1 MSSTVSPHSSPARRP
16 VSAASPC
23 PVRSGDGHDNVH
35 SSSITLLISSKV
47 VIPSIILCSP
57 SSNKVLAPLARAA
70 SIISASEAPLSI
82 NALVSLPMTRISKIP
97 VLPRY
102 PVWPQKSH
110 PLPLR
115 SLVLNGRFSFSSN
128 PFSGWYSVTH
138 LGHSFLTRR
147 WANEQFTTEDS
158 RSRAT
163 PRSRS
168 LVIAPTA
175 LFVCRVL
182 KTRCPLRAARTAISA
197 VSQSLISPT

>member
-16 VSAASPC
+16 FSAAITR
-23 PVRSGDGHDNVH
+23 PVRLGDGHDNVH
-35 SSSITLLISSKV
+35 SSSITLLISSNV

-70 SIISASEAPLSI
+70 SITSASEAPFSI

-138 LGHSFLTRR
+138 FGHSFLTRR
-147 WANEQFTTEDS
+147 WANDQFTTEDS
-158 RSRAT
+158 RARAT

-168 LVIAPTA
+168 LVIGPTA
-175 LFVCRVL
+175 GLLGREGH
-182 KTRCPLRAARTAISA
+182 TRLP
-197 VSQSLISPT
+197 